1 VTACVLTPAFVWSHR
16 LRAGR
21 DGRIVDGHVEER
33 EHPVGAERH
42 PLFECVC
49 NRDLVPAIA
58 RRPRIPIADEVER
71 HGKEMGEGVPVT
83 YVPAPGLI
91 YDLVVEGTE
100 PALVAAERGTS
111 RPALTAQL
119 RDAID

>member
-1 VTACVLTPAFVWSHR
+1 
-16 LRAGR
+16 
-21 DGRIVDGHVEER
+21 
-33 EHPVGAERH
+33 
-42 PLFECVC
+42 
-49 NRDLVPAIA
+49 
-58 RRPRIPIADEVER
+58 VER